1 ATVYNSFSISINE
14 RKKQFGILNSIGA
27 TSSQIKRLVFIEGII
42 ISLIGIPIGLISGT
56 VAIDLLFKII
66 NKYFTESVVTK
77 MSLQIVYH
85 PIITIV
91 SIIIV
96 LLTIFISILLP
107 AISASNIS
115 PLNVIKNTGEYKV
128 GKIKSSR
135 LIKMIFKTEGVLA
148 YKNIRRNRK
157 KFIITLFSLM
167 VSIIIFISFSG
178 FTLLLLRGEEI
189 RNSQRKY
196 DLYLTAKNTARSV
209 EDTISELEDIDGIKN
224 FELATGQYVSIRV
237 SENKINKSKEDLIRK
252 YYQKYKI
259 GDSYEYDFSNN
270 ELIFPGDFAVK
281 NKINNLVQGSFN
293 KERAIEENGVI
304 LVRKSAFE
312 ENGKKGVVELTNY
325 KVGDT
330 VNCEYLDENALSKK
344 VKVKILAI
352 TDEERL
358 GLGYQNMGLQFIT
371 YDEVAKNLNLKL
383 SKSLIFIDSGGS
395 IKTKKEIEALAN
407 KNNFNFYDE
416 SASNESEKQDL
427 KVIKIFVYG
436 FIVVISL
443 VSVTNILNTVSTS
456 INLRK

>member
-1 ATVYNSFSISINE
+1 
-14 RKKQFGILNSIGA
+14 
-27 TSSQIKRLVFIEGII
+27 
-42 ISLIGIPIGLISGT
+42 
-56 VAIDLLFKII
+56 
-66 NKYFTESVVTK
+66 
-77 MSLQIVYH
+77 M
-85 PIITIV
+85 
-91 SIIIV
+91 
-96 LLTIFISILLP
+96 
-107 AISASNIS
+107 
-115 PLNVIKNTGEYKV
+115 IKNTGEYKV

-383 SKSLIFIDSGGS
+383 SKSLIFIDSG
-395 IKTKKEIEALAN
+395 
-407 KNNFNFYDE
+407 
-416 SASNESEKQDL
+416 
-427 KVIKIFVYG
+427 
-436 FIVVISL
+436 
-443 VSVTNILNTVSTS
+443 
-456 INLRK
+456 

>member
-1 ATVYNSFSISINE
+1 
-14 RKKQFGILNSIGA
+14 
-27 TSSQIKRLVFIEGII
+27 
-42 ISLIGIPIGLISGT
+42 
-56 VAIDLLFKII
+56 
-66 NKYFTESVVTK
+66 
-77 MSLQIVYH
+77 
-85 PIITIV
+85 
-91 SIIIV
+91 
-96 LLTIFISILLP
+96 
-107 AISASNIS
+107 
-115 PLNVIKNTGEYKV
+115 
-128 GKIKSSR
+128 
-135 LIKMIFKTEGVLA
+135 
-148 YKNIRRNRK
+148 
-157 KFIITLFSLM
+157 
-167 VSIIIFISFSG
+167 IFISFSG

-358 GLGYQNMGLQFIT
+358 GFGYQNMGLQFIT

-416 SASNESEKQDL
+416 IASN
-427 KVIKIFVYG
+427 
-436 FIVVISL
+436 
-443 VSVTNILNTVSTS
+443 
-456 INLRK
+456 

>member
-1 ATVYNSFSISINE
+1 
-14 RKKQFGILNSIGA
+14 
-27 TSSQIKRLVFIEGII
+27 
-42 ISLIGIPIGLISGT
+42 
-56 VAIDLLFKII
+56 
-66 NKYFTESVVTK
+66 
-77 MSLQIVYH
+77 MSLQIVYN

-252 YYQKYKI
+252 YYQNI
-259 GDSYEYDFSNN
+259 RLEIVMNMIS
-270 ELIFPGDFAVK
+270 
-281 NKINNLVQGSFN
+281 
-293 KERAIEENGVI
+293 VI
-304 LVRKSAFE
+304 M
-312 ENGKKGVVELTNY
+312 N
-325 KVGDT
+325 
-330 VNCEYLDENALSKK
+330 
-344 VKVKILAI
+344 
-352 TDEERL
+352 
-358 GLGYQNMGLQFIT
+358 
-371 YDEVAKNLNLKL
+371 
-383 SKSLIFIDSGGS
+383 
-395 IKTKKEIEALAN
+395 
-407 KNNFNFYDE
+407 
-416 SASNESEKQDL
+416 
-427 KVIKIFVYG
+427 
-436 FIVVISL
+436 
-443 VSVTNILNTVSTS
+443 
-456 INLRK
+456 